1 MNAKLNDE
9 IAGLIRDHRWQ
20 DVLRNLP
27 PNEPVP
33 LAFQTIADMDN
44 LRSVAARLN
53 SKGEDANRYS
63 FSNLNYALKCIIAL
77 ATPKIEE

>member
-1 MNAKLNDE
+1 MNAKSNNE
-9 IAGLIRDHRWQ
+9 IAALVKEHRWQ
-20 DVLRNLP
+20 EVLRNLP
-27 PNEPVP
+27 PNEPIP
-33 LAFQTIADMDN
+33 LSFDAAADMDN

-77 ATPKIEE
+77 ATPKEQ